1 MTTLAFTV
9 IGGLGLFL
17 LGMALLTEGLR
28 LAAKDRLRDMLT
40 AATRHRANGIALG
53 TVMGLLMHSGPSVAL
68 CVGFVNAGLMTLAQ
82 ALPPIFG
89 ANIGTTLSLQLI
101 SFKLGAYCYLLIGAG
116 MAMRLFAVRP
126 RLPHLGNAVLGL
138 GLLFL
143 GISTMA
149 EAIGP
154 HREALAGLVSHI
166 HGDSLAGMLAGI
178 AVGTLVTAAVQSSG
192 LAIGMVLV
200 LLQAGVLHDA
210 GDVLPLILGANLGKC
225 APALYASLGTHIVAK
240 RAALAHLL
248 FNAVAVVLGIIAA
261 PWYLDLARALSTVP
275 AHQAAHLYTLSVTVP
290 ALLLLPFTRQCAAVV
305 TRLVAGSAP
314 LPEASYLDRHQ
325 LAKPET
331 ALAACLL
338 ELRRMARLCVANLE
352 LNKRLFCVPSP
363 ADLRALRRNE
373 DVVDEVKVEMRQYLE
388 HVTDRY
394 LSRRQSLLA
403 EHLNNC
409 MIQLERIADHLEF
422 FCDLRL
428 RQRRDR
434 RARFNEQT
442 SAMLFGLLERTEE
455 VLLLVAQSFDQEAQR
470 NQAHAAAIA
479 ERRAELDQRIE
490 CFSHFYIARIASH
503 DFPARVGIYLG
514 EYVMTLRRIA
524 THAAAIAQIQREA
537 DFWIKPEK
545 LDRVVEAPPDAPP
558 PHPHPAPG
566 DPVP

>member
-1 MTTLAFTV
+1 MLVFMV
-9 IGGLGLFL
+9 MGGLGLFL

-28 LAAKDRLRDMLT
+28 LAAEDRLRDMLS

-53 TVMGLLMHSGPSVAL
+53 TVMGLLMHSGPAVAL
-68 CVGFVNAGLMTLAQ
+68 CVGFVNAGLMSLVQ
-82 ALPPIFG
+82 AIPPIFG

-101 SFKLGAYCYLLIGAG
+101 SFKLGAYCYLLIGMG
-116 MAMRLFAVRP
+116 MALRMVTGRP

-143 GISTMA
+143 GMETMT

-154 HREALAGLVSHI
+154 HREALAGILSHI
-166 HGDSLAGMLAGI
+166 HGDTLWGMLGGI
-178 AVGTLVTAAVQSSG
+178 VVGALVTGAVQSSG

-210 GDVLPLILGANLGKC
+210 QDVLPLILGANLGKC
-225 APALYASLGTHIVAK
+225 TPAIFASLGTHIVAR
-240 RAALAHLL
+240 RAAVTHLL
-248 FNAVAVVLGIIAA
+248 FNVVAIVLGVLAA
-261 PWYLDLARALSTVP
+261 PLYLAIASSLSSAP

-290 ALLLLPFTRQCAAVV
+290 ALLLLPFTRQCAALV
-305 TRLVAGSAP
+305 TRLTAGNTP
-314 LPEASYLDRHQ
+314 LPEASYLDTRQ

-338 ELRRMARLCVANLE
+338 ELRRMARLCLANLE
-352 LNKRLFCVPSP
+352 LDKRLFCSYSP

-373 DVVDEVKVEMRQYLE
+373 DVIDEVKIEMRQYLE
-388 HVTDRY
+388 QVSDRY
-394 LSRRQSLLA
+394 LSRRQALLA
-403 EHLNNC
+403 EHLDNC

-434 RARFNEQT
+434 KAQFTEQT
-442 SAMLFGLLERTEE
+442 NAMLFALLEGAER
-455 VLLLVAQSFDQEAQR
+455 LLLQIAQSFDHDAQR
-470 NQAHAAAIA
+470 NLATAAAIA
-479 ERRAELDQRIE
+479 QRRAEFEQRLE
-490 CFSHFYIARIASH
+490 CFGSFYISRIASH
-503 DFPARVGIYLG
+503 EFPARLGIYLG

-524 THAAAIAQIQREA
+524 THVDAIARIEREA

-545 LDRVVEAPPDAPP
+545 LDRVVDAPPEAPP
-558 PHPHPAPG
+558 PHAHPAAGVNSP
-566 DPVP
+566 